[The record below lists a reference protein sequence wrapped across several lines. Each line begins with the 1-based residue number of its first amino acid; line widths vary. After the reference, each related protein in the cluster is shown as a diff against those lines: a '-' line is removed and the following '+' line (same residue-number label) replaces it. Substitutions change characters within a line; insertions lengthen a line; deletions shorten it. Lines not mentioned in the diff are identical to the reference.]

1 MRFLNPLKIR
11 HQQVAKI
18 PQNPFWR
25 FRSKQTV
32 RQILVEHSSFQ
43 NDRSQCAKR
52 NSNRKMK
59 TSNRLGFQTKTL
71 CFKWSEFRTVLNV
84 DSGLFGKRAE
94 NHFLPKVMPKILD
107 SPAQL
112 VVLFIQKELPQNAGV
127 LQFANR
133 TPNLPGGEQ

>member
-11 HQQVAKI
+11 YQQVAKI

-59 TSNRLGFQTKTL
+59 ASNRLGIQTKTL

-94 NHFLPKVMPKILD
+94 NHFFPKVMPKILE
-107 SPAQL
+107 PPVQL
-112 VVLFIQKELPQNAGV
+112 VVFFIQNKTPHRGV
-127 LQFANR
+127 LFQYSPDFYLSNS
-133 TPNLPGGEQ
+133 